1 MAINI
6 STYSAMAEKSWEN
19 FMRENCG
26 YERISTFY
34 SDFTIAD
41 HCGGVNAIKD
51 TFNRSKQW
59 LSNVKMWTELV
70 MVLNHKIWYWYGK
83 NNELAEVY
91 NELWETA
98 ANMAVET
105 FKGDDLSYYYSTTD

>member
-1 MAINI
+1 MANI
-6 STYSAMAEKSWEN
+6 LQVAAAHESAWGK

-41 HCGGVNAIKD
+41 YCGGVNAIKD